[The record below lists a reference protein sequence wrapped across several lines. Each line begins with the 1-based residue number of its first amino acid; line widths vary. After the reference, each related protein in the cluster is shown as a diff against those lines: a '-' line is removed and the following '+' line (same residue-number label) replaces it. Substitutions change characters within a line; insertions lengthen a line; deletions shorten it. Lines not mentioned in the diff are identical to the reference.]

1 MADDDKK
8 VPIRLYEQRMRF
20 TPNGTQFSNQV
31 TKEGRDLFKRLEA
44 EQIARISTPEA
55 KTTRQKFNERVTMPA
70 KATSK
75 TKFKR
80 AAKKDRDDFER

>member
-8 VPIRLYEQRMRF
+8 VPLRLYEQRLRF

-31 TKEGRDLFKRLEA
+31 TKEGRDHFNKLHQEKMVREAADDRKKTIGEEFKKVG
-44 EQIARISTPEA
+44 RIT
-55 KTTRQKFNERVTMPA
+55 V
-70 KATSK
+70 TSK